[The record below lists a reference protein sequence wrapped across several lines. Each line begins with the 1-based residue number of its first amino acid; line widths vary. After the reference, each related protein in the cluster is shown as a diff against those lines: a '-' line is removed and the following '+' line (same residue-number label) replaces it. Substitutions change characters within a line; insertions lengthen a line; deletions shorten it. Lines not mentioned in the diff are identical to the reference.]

1 MATGLA
7 VATEKFCVSTACI
20 PARKPV
26 AISGLVV
33 MSRSLSPPEVS
44 PVPSSVGASSNS
56 QLLEVMV
63 VTSAAAAA
71 EVSVVVSVAV
81 SVAVPEPSSA
91 QATSTSAEAP
101 RTAVTVRA
109 REWKMVLIFQM

>member
-81 SVAVPEPSSA
+81 VAVPEPSSA